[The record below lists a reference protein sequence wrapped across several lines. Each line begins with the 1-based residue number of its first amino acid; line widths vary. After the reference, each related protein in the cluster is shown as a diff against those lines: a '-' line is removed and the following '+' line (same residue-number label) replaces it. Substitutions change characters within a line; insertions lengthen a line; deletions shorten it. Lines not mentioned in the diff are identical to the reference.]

1 MTSTHRRFGL
11 ALPLVA
17 AALALA
23 AEASG
28 QTPLVDAARR
38 ERARRAAIPPDQK
51 ARVYTNDD
59 LRDSGGLTIG
69 VLPSSAASGRDPA
82 GPASAGLG
90 GGAEASPGIAGPDGS
105 RPDEAVPE
113 ATAARGEDYWRA
125 RIAAARD
132 AQARAALMAAAL
144 QNRADGLWAQFTA
157 IDDPV
162 RRGTVERER
171 LEALGALEETRS
183 ERDRLGDEIREIEDE
198 ARRAGVPP
206 GWLRGT
212 ATH

>member
-1 MTSTHRRFGL
+1 MTSTNRRFGL

-17 AALALA
+17 AGFLLA

-38 ERARRAAIPPDQK
+38 ERARRAAIPADQK

-69 VLPSSAASGRDPA
+69 VLPSSAASGLDPA
-82 GPASAGLG
+82 GPASPGPG
-90 GGAEASPGIAGPDGS
+90 GGP
-105 RPDEAVPE
+105 EAVPVE
-113 ATAARGEDYWRA
+113 GEPDAGESGATAVRDENYWRA

-162 RRGTVERER
+162 RRGAVERQR
-171 LEALGALEETRS
+171 LEALGALEETRA
-183 ERDRLGDEIREIEDE
+183 ERDRLEQDIRDIEEE
-198 ARRAGVPP
+198 ARRADVPP
-206 GWLRGT
+206 GWLRQQ
-212 ATH
+212 AAR

>member
-1 MTSTHRRFGL
+1 MTNNHRRLGL

-17 AALALA
+17 TTLLLA

-38 ERARRAAIPPDQK
+38 ERARRAAIPADEK
-51 ARVYTNDD
+51 ARVYTNED

-69 VLPSSAASGRDPA
+69 VLPSSAAPGSDPA
-82 GPASAGLG
+82 GPPSSGPG
-90 GGAEASPGIAGPDGS
+90 GGPEAPA
-105 RPDEAVPE
+105 DEDELDAAQPE
-113 ATAARGEDYWRA
+113 ATVARGEDYWRA

-157 IDDPV
+157 IDDPL
-162 RRGTVERER
+162 RRGAVERQR
-171 LEALGALEETRS
+171 LEALGALEETRA
-183 ERDRLGDEIREIEDE
+183 ERDRLDGEIREIEDE

-212 ATH
+212 ATP

>member
-1 MTSTHRRFGL
+1 MTNPHRRLGL

-17 AALALA
+17 TTLLLA

-38 ERARRAAIPPDQK
+38 ERARRAAIPAEEK
-51 ARVYTNDD
+51 ARVHTNED

-69 VLPSSAASGRDPA
+69 VLPSSAASGSDPA
-82 GPASAGLG
+82 GPASSGPG
-90 GGAEASPGIAGPDGS
+90 GGPGASPGVVGPDGGGL
-105 RPDEAVPE
+105 DAAQPE
-113 ATAARGEDYWRA
+113 ATAARSEDYWRA

-162 RRGTVERER
+162 RRGAVERQR
-171 LEALGALEETRS
+171 LEALSALEETRA
-183 ERDRLGDEIREIEDE
+183 ERDRLDGEIREIEDE

-212 ATH
+212 ATR

>member
-1 MTSTHRRFGL
+1 MTNHHRRLGL
-11 ALPLVA
+11 ALPL
-17 AALALA
+17 LATTLLLA

-38 ERARRAAIPPDQK
+38 ERARRAAIPPDQQ

-69 VLPSSAASGRDPA
+69 ALPSSTALAAEPA
-82 GPASAGLG
+82 GPAASGPG
-90 GGAEASPGIAGPDGS
+90 GGPEAA
-105 RPDEAVPE
+105 PDEGGLDDAEPE

-162 RRGTVERER
+162 RRGTVERQR
-171 LEALGALEETRS
+171 LEALGALEETRA
-183 ERDRLGDEIREIEDE
+183 ERDRLDGEIREIEDE
-198 ARRAGVPP
+198 ARRSGVPP
-206 GWLRGT
+206 GWLRETGSR
-212 ATH
+212 

>member
-1 MTSTHRRFGL
+1 MTNNHRRLGL

-17 AALALA
+17 TTRLLA

-38 ERARRAAIPPDQK
+38 ERARRAAIPADEK
-51 ARVYTNDD
+51 ARVYTNED

-69 VLPSSAASGRDPA
+69 VLPSSAAPGSDPA
-82 GPASAGLG
+82 GPASSDPG
-90 GGAEASPGIAGPDGS
+90 GGPEAPA
-105 RPDEAVPE
+105 DEDDAAQPE
-113 ATAARGEDYWRA
+113 ATVARGEDYWRA

-157 IDDPV
+157 IDDPL
-162 RRGTVERER
+162 RRGAVERQR
-171 LEALGALEETRS
+171 LEALGALEETRA
-183 ERDRLGDEIREIEDE
+183 ERDRLDGEIREIEDE

-212 ATH
+212 ATP

>member
-1 MTSTHRRFGL
+1 MTNNLRRLGL

-17 AALALA
+17 TTLLLA

-59 LRDSGGLTIG
+59 LRVSGGLTIG
-69 VLPSSAASGRDPA
+69 LLPTNVEAAAASAP
-82 GPASAGLG
+82 G
-90 GGAEASPGIAGPDGS
+90 GSPVAA
-105 RPDEAVPE
+105 PDEGEPAAEPE
-113 ATAARGEDYWRA
+113 AAAVRGEDYWRT

-162 RRGTVERER
+162 QRGAVERQR
-171 LEALGALEETRS
+171 LETLGALEETRA
-183 ERDRLGDEIREIEDE
+183 ERDRLGGEIREIEDE
-198 ARRAGVPP
+198 ARRSGVPP
-206 GWLRGT
+206 GWLR
-212 ATH
+212 

>member
-1 MTSTHRRFGL
+1 MTTMHRRRLAL

-17 AALALA
+17 TALLLA

-38 ERARRAAIPPDQK
+38 ERARRAAIPADQK
-51 ARVYTNDD
+51 ARVYTNED
-59 LRDSGGLTIG
+59 LRNSGGLTIG
-69 VLPSSAASGRDPA
+69 VLPSSAASGSDPA
-82 GPASAGLG
+82 GPASPRTG
-90 GGAEASPGIAGPDGS
+90 GSP
-105 RPDEAVPE
+105 EAVPVE
-113 ATAARGEDYWRA
+113 GEPDAGESGATAVRDEGYWRT

-162 RRGTVERER
+162 RRGAVERQR
-171 LEALGALEETRS
+171 LEALGALEETRA
-183 ERDRLGDEIREIEDE
+183 ERDRLEQDIRDIEEE
-198 ARRAGVPP
+198 ARRADVPP
-206 GWLRGT
+206 GWLRQR
-212 ATH
+212 AAR